1 MVDILILSVFFSLA
15 NLFMPMIFSLHKIPF
30 IEFTYIG
37 GDLTKKT
44 ELSERLS
51 ASSDNLRQSLP
62 LFLALSILSIQ
73 LDIDNLLPMYIWL
86 FSRIAYLVG
95 SAFNLYTK
103 PLLRPMVWLPSIG
116 AIVWMACNI
125 ISS

>member
-51 ASSDNLRQSLP
+51 TSADNLRQSLP

-73 LDIDNLLPMYIWL
+73 LDVDNLLPMYIWL
-86 FSRIAYLVG
+86 FSRVAYLIG
-95 SAFNLYTK
+95 SVFNLYSI
-103 PLLRPMVWLPSIG
+103 PLIRPLIWLPSVISI
-116 AIVWMACNI
+116 AWMACNLL
-125 ISS
+125 

>member
-51 ASSDNLRQSLP
+51 ASSENLRQSLP
-62 LFLALSILSIQ
+62 LFLALSVLSIQ

-86 FSRIAYLVG
+86 FSRIAYLVC

-103 PLLRPMVWLPSIG
+103 PLLRPMAWLPSIG
-116 AIVWMACNI
+116 AIVWMACNL

>member
-1 MVDILILSVFFSLA
+1 MVDILILSVLFSLA

-51 ASSDNLRQSLP
+51 ASSENLRQSLP
-62 LFLALSILSIQ
+62 LFFALSDLSIQ

-86 FSRIAYLVG
+86 FSRIAYLVC
-95 SAFNLYTK
+95 SAFNLYTT
-103 PLLRPMVWLPSIG
+103 PLLRPLVWAPSIG
-116 AIVWMACNI
+116 AIVSMALNI